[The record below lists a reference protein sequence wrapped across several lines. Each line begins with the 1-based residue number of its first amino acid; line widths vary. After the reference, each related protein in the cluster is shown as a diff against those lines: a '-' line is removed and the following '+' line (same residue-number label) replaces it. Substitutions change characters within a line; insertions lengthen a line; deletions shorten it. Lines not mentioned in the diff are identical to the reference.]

1 MNFVNCMS
9 LSQRG
14 CKDSSHWDFLIGG
27 VFGGSCDRYSIPSW
41 VPWIPQDPIHD
52 PFVRSFLPLMGLP
65 PPHGPLLL
73 EGFLLPIGPL
83 PP

>member
-14 CKDSSHWDFLIGG
+14 CKDSSHWAFLIGV
-27 VFGGSCDRYSIPSW
+27 VFGGSCDSYSIPWW
-41 VPWIPQDPIHD
+41 VPWIPRDPIHD
-52 PFVRSFLPLMGLP
+52 PPIRSFFPLMGPLFAR
-65 PPHGPLLL
+65 GPLLL
-73 EGFLLPIGPL
+73 KGLLLPNGPL